1 MTDRPPPTTRRREGR
16 ENKKHPPTEKE
27 LAFRAALGKR
37 IREWRYPKYN
47 QDELASAV
55 DVYRTHISTI
65 EQGRTD
71 IRLST
76 LLRISDA
83 LGVSVDELLR
93 GLQPDANLEKGQ

>member
-1 MTDRPPPTTRRREGR
+1 MTERPKPTNRRREGR
-16 ENKKHPPTEKE
+16 ENKRHIPTQKE
-27 LAFRAALGKR
+27 LDFRKALGQR
-37 IREWRYPKYN
+37 IRDLRYPKYN

-83 LGVSVDELLR
+83 LGVSIDELLK
-93 GLQPDANLEKGQ
+93 GLYEEGQTASQG